1 MQRAPAK
8 LDDLTRQPA
17 SMQVAEKLGFALQ
30 RSDFLYAIG
39 VPIPAP
45 ARRE

>member
-1 MQRAPAK
+1 MR
-8 LDDLTRQPA
+8 
-17 SMQVAEKLGFALQ
+17 VAEKLGFALQ
-30 RSDFLYAIG
+30 RSDLLYAIG